1 MPNVRLSSLTLSIPM
16 LIVHI
21 FLGVT
26 MYVIKDMF
34 MDCCVSLTNFPAAN
48 PRILLWPVVS
58 EASGLKWFSRFTF
71 TYFPVPNNRYL
82 ARACAS

>member
-1 MPNVRLSSLTLSIPM
+1 MPNVRLSSLTLSIPI

-21 FLGVT
+21 VVGVT
-26 MYVIKDMF
+26 MYVNMF
-34 MDCCVSLTNFPAAN
+34 MDCCVSLTNFPSAN

-82 ARACAS
+82 ARACAF